1 VTVDPSKLQSIFD
14 LLEKGK
20 PLTPTDVEVL
30 VAGLASKQVTMANAK
45 GAIAIGE
52 SADEATI
59 ISGDRNISISKE
71 LAQVLQ
77 EKGASIDLHSGDRTV
92 VNNYFFNVSAD
103 AAEKNNRL
111 SQQFDLLL
119 AGVNPEIV
127 QQARQKSL
135 PVDASL
141 WGVREEELIFNS
153 QQLSKF
159 VGELIGNE
167 QILTMPRIIDN
178 NGRLRFLCR
187 NFLEPL

>member
-30 VAGLASKQVTMANAK
+30 LAGLASKQVTMANAK

-187 NFLEPL
+187 NFLKPL